1 MRRILYEKAAQR
13 RLFRFCAAW
22 AGYGVQC
29 SRGGVR
35 LQYTVIE
42 FFQSETEE
50 ERRRNLERLLQQMR
64 LINGPKD
71 GGTDA
76 PA

>member
-1 MRRILYEKAAQR
+1 M
-13 RLFRFCAAW
+13 
-22 AGYGVQC
+22 
-29 SRGGVR
+29 
-35 LQYTVIE
+35 QYTVIE
-42 FFQSETEE
+42 FFQSETEK
-50 ERRRNLERLLQQMR
+50 ERRRNLERLLQLR

>member
-1 MRRILYEKAAQR
+1 M
-13 RLFRFCAAW
+13 
-22 AGYGVQC
+22 
-29 SRGGVR
+29 
-35 LQYTVIE
+35 QYTVIE

-50 ERRRNLERLLQQMR
+50 ERRRNLERLLQQLR

-71 GGTDA
+71 GRTDA

>member
-1 MRRILYEKAAQR
+1 M
-13 RLFRFCAAW
+13 
-22 AGYGVQC
+22 
-29 SRGGVR
+29 
-35 LQYTVIE
+35 QYTVIE

-50 ERRRNLERLLQQMR
+50 ERRRNLERLLQQRR

>member
-1 MRRILYEKAAQR
+1 M
-13 RLFRFCAAW
+13 
-22 AGYGVQC
+22 
-29 SRGGVR
+29 
-35 LQYTVIE
+35 QYTVIE
-42 FFQSETEE
+42 FFQSK
-50 ERRRNLERLLQQMR
+50 ERRRNLERLLQQLR

>member
-1 MRRILYEKAAQR
+1 M
-13 RLFRFCAAW
+13 
-22 AGYGVQC
+22 
-29 SRGGVR
+29 
-35 LQYTVIE
+35 QYTVIE
-42 FFQSETEE
+42 FFLSETLE
-50 ERRRNLERLLQQMR
+50 ERRRNLERLFLQLR

>member
-1 MRRILYEKAAQR
+1 M
-13 RLFRFCAAW
+13 
-22 AGYGVQC
+22 
-29 SRGGVR
+29 
-35 LQYTVIE
+35 QYTVIE

-50 ERRRNLERLLQQMR
+50 ERRRNLERFLLQLR
-64 LINGPKD
+64 LISGPKD

>member
-1 MRRILYEKAAQR
+1 M
-13 RLFRFCAAW
+13 
-22 AGYGVQC
+22 
-29 SRGGVR
+29 
-35 LQYTVIE
+35 QYTVIE

-50 ERRRNLERLLQQMR
+50 ERRRNLERLLQQLR
-64 LINGPKD
+64 LINAKD

>member
-1 MRRILYEKAAQR
+1 M
-13 RLFRFCAAW
+13 
-22 AGYGVQC
+22 
-29 SRGGVR
+29 
-35 LQYTVIE
+35 QYTVIE

-50 ERRRNLERLLQQMR
+50 ERRQNLERLLQQLR
-64 LINGPKD
+64 LINGPKA

>member
-1 MRRILYEKAAQR
+1 M
-13 RLFRFCAAW
+13 
-22 AGYGVQC
+22 
-29 SRGGVR
+29 
-35 LQYTVIE
+35 QYTVIE

-50 ERRRNLERLLQQMR
+50 ERRRNLERLLQQLR
-64 LINGPKD
+64 PINGPKV